1 MSGNARPVLVMFDR
15 DLGEWLA
22 QCKDCL
28 ARGAPSYHPLTLDF
42 WLPSQGVQRCKACIN
57 TKRRI
62 ARRSAMDAKEKQ
74 RLYYREHRE
83 HRLEWVH
90 AYRER
95 RRDEINALRRAAY
108 ARRKAA
114 QGG

>member
-1 MSGNARPVLVMFDR
+1 MSGNARPVLVRFDR
-15 DLGEWLA
+15 DLGEFQA
-22 QCKDCL
+22 QCRDC
-28 ARGAPSYHPLTLDF
+28 AKAERQSYFPLTLDF

-62 ARRSAMDAKEKQ
+62 ARRAAMDAKEKQ
-74 RLYYREHRE
+74 RRYYAAHRE
-83 HRLEWVH
+83 HRLEWVR

-108 ARRKAA
+108 ARRKA
-114 QGG
+114 GGNG